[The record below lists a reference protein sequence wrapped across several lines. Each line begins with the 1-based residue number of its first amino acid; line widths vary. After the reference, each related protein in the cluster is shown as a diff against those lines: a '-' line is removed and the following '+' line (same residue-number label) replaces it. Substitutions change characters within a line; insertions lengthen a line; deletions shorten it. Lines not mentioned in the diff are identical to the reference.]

1 MPANE
6 RCKMKIINATGL
18 DFKELNEEIRK
29 TDEAEI
35 IGLEGQRYI
44 GAERKVKNFIFAVF
58 RVTDSALL

>member
-29 TDEAEI
+29 IDEAEI

-44 GAERKVKNFIFAVF
+44 
-58 RVTDSALL
+58 